1 MASTRS
7 ARPGAGLRRAL
18 LQGLLVMLPAV
29 ASAQGTP
36 IRILVGFPAGGES
49 DLVARLLA
57 DRMGAALGAPV
68 VVENRPGA
76 GGLLVVDALKQAAPD
91 GRTLMIAPTALTV
104 FAPLT
109 HSRLRFDPQRDLAPV
124 SLVANFQMALAVG
137 PASPAATL
145 QEHLAWARI
154 APTRATYGVP
164 IAGGPTHFFGVMLA
178 RASGVPLAAD
188 RKSVV

>member
-18 LQGLLVMLPAV
+18 LQGLLVWRRAV
-29 ASAQGTP
+29 ASAQGPP
-36 IRILVGFPAGGES
+36 IRLLGGFRAGGES
-49 DLVARLLA
+49 AHVARRRA

-68 VVENRPGA
+68 LGENRPGA

-109 HSRLRFDPQRDLAPV
+109 HSRLRFDP
-124 SLVANFQMALAVG
+124 
-137 PASPAATL
+137 
-145 QEHLAWARI
+145 
-154 APTRATYGVP
+154 
-164 IAGGPTHFFGVMLA
+164 
-178 RASGVPLAAD
+178 
-188 RKSVV
+188 